1 MVYKC
6 RMCGGDIIPNE
17 DRATA
22 TCPFCGT
29 LQTIPRIDNER
40 RERLYSQANLYLRQ
54 AEYDRAAR
62 TFEKILEEDNND
74 PEAHWSL
81 ALCRYGVVYVED
93 PATHEWIPTCNR
105 TYITSILAD
114 ENYLKAM
121 ELGSDSARALYREQ
135 AERINEIQKRIR
147 TVAAEERPYDVFICY
162 KEKDAQGDRTRDS
175 VLAQDLYDQL
185 TSKGLR
191 VFFARITLEQ
201 KIGKEYEPYIYA
213 ALISAKVMVVVGTK
227 AEYFNAPWV
236 RNEWSR
242 YLTMMQENTDKHII
256 PAYCDMDAYDI
267 PREMQNIQA
276 VDLGKIGATQ
286 DLVRGIKNLA
296 SSGDAASNGEPAAG
310 RFLRLGLNY
319 LESEDFMNAAGY
331 FDRHLENYPNDY
343 EGWWGKVRTQ
353 TDDLKNIKYNKLND
367 RDLIVAYSNAL
378 RYAPEDKKEEMR
390 KQIRVLTSCDLLN
403 AENTYQSCN
412 EKYTSLTQEKSQLD
426 ESSSATARILEMKKE
441 QLSSYEKAF
450 EKKQVESDKMKVPEV
465 PVFLLVIGIFSL
477 VMFLVLF
484 KDFRYDPGF
493 FVLVPMMLI
502 ANISSIIL
510 LISRRK
516 ESGKKKKCAVEI
528 AKIQEITNNVK
539 KEIIEDNGVLQKQL
553 KRIKD
558 IEQYIPEI
566 KMDIDVAEKRVNWF
580 KRIQAM

>member
-242 YLTMMQENTDKHII
+242 YLTMMQENPDKHII

-286 DLVRGIKNLA
+286 DLVRAIKNLV

-378 RYAPEDKKEEMR
+378 RYAPEDKKGEMR
-390 KQIRVLTSCDLLN
+390 EQIRKIIDVNLGY
-403 AENTYQSCN
+403 AEAMKAALGRVRLDQYQEN
-412 EKYTSLTQEKSQLD
+412 
-426 ESSSATARILEMKKE
+426 
-441 QLSSYEKAF
+441 KA
-450 EKKQVESDKMKVPEV
+450 EE
-465 PVFLLVIGIFSL
+465 
-477 VMFLVLF
+477 
-484 KDFRYDPGF
+484 
-493 FVLVPMMLI
+493 
-502 ANISSIIL
+502 
-510 LISRRK
+510 
-516 ESGKKKKCAVEI
+516 
-528 AKIQEITNNVK
+528 NVK
-539 KEIIEDNGVLQKQL
+539 KCREDLDSVKVVRMPPLIIMIVVVFHMFLLYAIVCNVLEVGIIRTLKSLGLIEILIPSATIIYLVYAYKRNSKRNLIENK
-553 KRIKD
+553 IKNYEEEKKNIVNRRMEDGKALGKIQAELFEIVPHPND
-558 IEQYIPEI
+558 IGEI
-566 KMDIDVAEKRVNWF
+566 EAAVNWF

>member
-147 TVAAEERPYDVFICY
+147 TVAAKERPYDVFICY

-242 YLTMMQENTDKHII
+242 YLTMMQENPDKHII

-378 RYAPEDKKEEMR
+378 RYAPEDKKGEMR
-390 KQIRVLTSCDLLN
+390 EQIRKIIDVNLGY
-403 AENTYQSCN
+403 AEAMKAALGRVRLDQYQEN
-412 EKYTSLTQEKSQLD
+412 
-426 ESSSATARILEMKKE
+426 
-441 QLSSYEKAF
+441 KA
-450 EKKQVESDKMKVPEV
+450 EE
-465 PVFLLVIGIFSL
+465 
-477 VMFLVLF
+477 
-484 KDFRYDPGF
+484 
-493 FVLVPMMLI
+493 
-502 ANISSIIL
+502 
-510 LISRRK
+510 
-516 ESGKKKKCAVEI
+516 
-528 AKIQEITNNVK
+528 NVK
-539 KEIIEDNGVLQKQL
+539 KCREDLDSVKIVRMPPLIIMIVAAFHMFLLYAIVTTALEIGIIGTLKSLDLIDILIPSATIIYLVYAYKRNSKRNLIEK
-553 KRIKD
+553 KIKKY
-558 IEQYIPEI
+558 EEEI
-566 KMDIDVAEKRVNWF
+566 KNIESRRMEDGKALGKIQAELFEIVPHPNDIGEIEAAVNWF

>member
-242 YLTMMQENTDKHII
+242 YLTMMQENPDKHII

-276 VDLGKIGATQ
+276 VDLGKIGAPQ

-353 TDDLKNIKYNKLND
+353 TDDLKNVKYND

-378 RYAPEDKKEEMR
+378 RYAPEDKKGEMR
-390 KQIRVLTSCDLLN
+390 EQVRKIIDVKLGN
-403 AENTYQSCN
+403 AEAA
-412 EKYTSLTQEKSQLD
+412 KAALGKVQLD
-426 ESSSATARILEMKKE
+426 PYQYQYQKNMTENKIRKCRQELDSVKVVRMSPLIIMIVVVFHMFLLYAIVATALEIGIIGTLKSLDLIDILIPSATIIYLVYAYKRNSKRNLI
-441 QLSSYEKAF
+441 
-450 EKKQVESDKMKVPEV
+450 EKKIKKYEEEEKNIENRESENSVA
-465 PVFLLVIGIFSL
+465 L
-477 VMFLVLF
+477 
-484 KDFRYDPGF
+484 
-493 FVLVPMMLI
+493 
-502 ANISSIIL
+502 
-510 LISRRK
+510 
-516 ESGKKKKCAVEI
+516 
-528 AKIQEITNNVK
+528 AKIKGKIFEENEIVAMGTGIDG
-539 KEIIEDNGVLQKQL
+539 EI
-553 KRIKD
+553 
-558 IEQYIPEI
+558 
-566 KMDIDVAEKRVNWF
+566 EKRVNWF

>member
-242 YLTMMQENTDKHII
+242 YLTMMQENPDKHII

-286 DLVRGIKNLA
+286 DLVRAIKNLV

-378 RYAPEDKKEEMR
+378 RYAPEDKKGEMR

-412 EKYTSLTQEKSQLD
+412 EKY
-426 ESSSATARILEMKKE
+426 R
-441 QLSSYEKAF
+441 
-450 EKKQVESDKMKVPEV
+450 
-465 PVFLLVIGIFSL
+465 
-477 VMFLVLF
+477 
-484 KDFRYDPGF
+484 
-493 FVLVPMMLI
+493 LI
-502 ANISSIIL
+502 A
-510 LISRRK
+510 
-516 ESGKKKKCAVEI
+516 
-528 AKIQEITNNVK
+528 
-539 KEIIEDNGVLQKQL
+539 
-553 KRIKD
+553 
-558 IEQYIPEI
+558 
-566 KMDIDVAEKRVNWF
+566 
-580 KRIQAM
+580 

>member
-378 RYAPEDKKEEMR
+378 RYAPEDKKGEMR
-390 KQIRVLTSCDLLN
+390 EQIRKIIDVNLGY
-403 AENTYQSCN
+403 AEAMKAALGRVRLDQYQEN
-412 EKYTSLTQEKSQLD
+412 
-426 ESSSATARILEMKKE
+426 
-441 QLSSYEKAF
+441 KA
-450 EKKQVESDKMKVPEV
+450 EE
-465 PVFLLVIGIFSL
+465 
-477 VMFLVLF
+477 
-484 KDFRYDPGF
+484 
-493 FVLVPMMLI
+493 
-502 ANISSIIL
+502 
-510 LISRRK
+510 
-516 ESGKKKKCAVEI
+516 
-528 AKIQEITNNVK
+528 NVK
-539 KEIIEDNGVLQKQL
+539 KCREYLDSVKVVRMPPLIIMIVVVFHMFLLYAIGCNVLEVGIIRTIKSLDLIEILIPSATIIYLVYATKRNSKRNLIEKKIKKYEEEIENIES
-553 KRIKD
+553 RISENSVALGKIQAELFEIVPHPND
-558 IEQYIPEI
+558 IGEI
-566 KMDIDVAEKRVNWF
+566 EAAVNWF

>member
-286 DLVRGIKNLA
+286 DLVRAIKNLA
-296 SSGDAASNGEPAAG
+296 SSGDAAPNGEPAAG

-378 RYAPEDKKEEMR
+378 RYAPEDKKGEMR

-403 AENTYQSCN
+403 AENTYQICN
-412 EKYTSLTQEKSQLD
+412 EKY
-426 ESSSATARILEMKKE
+426 R
-441 QLSSYEKAF
+441 
-450 EKKQVESDKMKVPEV
+450 
-465 PVFLLVIGIFSL
+465 
-477 VMFLVLF
+477 
-484 KDFRYDPGF
+484 
-493 FVLVPMMLI
+493 LI
-502 ANISSIIL
+502 A
-510 LISRRK
+510 
-516 ESGKKKKCAVEI
+516 
-528 AKIQEITNNVK
+528 
-539 KEIIEDNGVLQKQL
+539 
-553 KRIKD
+553 
-558 IEQYIPEI
+558 
-566 KMDIDVAEKRVNWF
+566 
-580 KRIQAM
+580 